1 MLENEILIIIATFL
15 ISTAIMIPIGF
26 ILRKKIAE
34 SKIESAENEAKRL
47 LENANKEAENRKKE
61 EIFKAK
67 EEIIQARNE
76 LDKEIKER
84 RGEVALQEKR
94 IIQKE
99 EALERRNDSF
109 ERREKELEKKH
120 QELDEGKNELDNLIN
135 KQMEELQRISG
146 LTKEE
151 AKKQI
156 LTELNKQISS
166 EKAALIRELD
176 AKAKEEAIKNAKEI
190 IGFAI
195 QKCAADLTSETTVS
209 VVALPNDDM

>member
-1 MLENEILIIIATFL
+1 MLENEILMIIATFL

-47 LENANKEAENRKKE
+47 LENANKEAENRTKE

-67 EEIIQARNE
+67 EEILQARNE

-109 ERREKELEKKH
+109 ERREKDLERKH
-120 QELDEGKNELDNLIN
+120 QELDNQKTTLDEVFNR
-135 KQMEELQRISG
+135 QMAELQRISG
-146 LTKEE
+146 LSKEE

-156 LTELNKQISS
+156 LEELDKQISS
-166 EKAALIRELD
+166 EKAALIREWE
-176 AKAKEEAIKNAKEI
+176 AKAKEDAIKNAREI
-190 IGFAI
+190 VGFAI
-195 QKCAADLTSETTVS
+195 QKCAADHTS
-209 VVALPNDDM
+209 